1 MQNARGGD
9 RKPWRRARG
18 GVGALR
24 SMLLPVI
31 MSVTLWL
38 ASTGPA
44 PLALAQ
50 AGASLE
56 VAPASQ
62 SVGVG
67 STFTI
72 DILQIS
78 DGAAAGAQA
87 SVQFDPAL
95 LQLVDVQ
102 PGDEYADAA
111 LLAGKVPEGVPPQT
125 LDEAIDEANVTGE
138 LRLVATFFSPGSG
151 SAPAGEIVFLTLTM
165 AALPGAGGTS
175 PIGLFEAEM
184 LDADTFEPI
193 PVTTV
198 DGAVTVD
205 GSGAIPPTTPAPGG
219 TAGTTAA
226 AGTSPAARRTAVSTV
241 LGRSV
246 RNNVTTA
253 SMSIAPDRQ
262 KVDKGAEFS
271 FTIMQ
276 RLDGAASGAQA
287 AFTFKKEV
295 VEVVALEPGEGWN
308 ADADEFEAAVEKA
321 NATGELNV
329 TLAANASRPAPAGEE
344 SVLLT
349 VTMRGR
355 DKDGTS
361 PIELTSVDVVGA
373 DGESVPVTATDGEVT
388 VGSGDGS
395 GRSSLLLVGAA
406 IGALAVAGGGATVFV
421 RRQRAGR

>member
-1 MQNARGGD
+1 MQNARRGD
-9 RKPWRRARG
+9 RNPWLKARG
-18 GVGALR
+18 GAAALGA
-24 SMLLPVI
+24 MLVPMMV
-31 MSVTLWL
+31 SVTLWI

-44 PLALAQ
+44 PLARAQ
-50 AGASLE
+50 AGGSLE
-56 VAPASQ
+56 VAPQSQ
-62 SVGVG
+62 SVGAG

-72 DILQIS
+72 DILQVS
-78 DGAAAGAQA
+78 DAATAGAQA
-87 SVQFDPAL
+87 SVQFDPGL
-95 LQLVDVQ
+95 LQLIDVQ

-138 LRLVATFFSPGSG
+138 LRLVATFFSPGTG
-151 SAPAGEIVFLTLTM
+151 SAPAGESVFLTLTM

-219 TAGTTAA
+219 TAGATAA
-226 AGTSPAARRTAVSTV
+226 AGTSPTARRTAVSTV
-241 LGRSV
+241 LGRSA
-246 RNNVTTA
+246 RNSVTTA
-253 SMSIAPDRQ
+253 SMSIAPDKQ
-262 KVDKGAEFS
+262 KAEKGATFS
-271 FTIMQ
+271 FTVMQ
-276 RLDGAASGAQA
+276 QLDGAASAAQA
-287 AFTFKKEV
+287 AFTFKKDV
-295 VEVVALEPGEGWN
+295 VELVGLEPGDGWN
-308 ADADEFEAAVEKA
+308 ADAGALETAVEKA
-321 NATGELNV
+321 NASGELNV
-329 TLAANASRPAPAGEE
+329 TLSPSGAPPVGEE

-361 PIELTSVDVVGA
+361 PIKLTSVDVVGP

-388 VGSGDGS
+388 VGAGDGS
-395 GRSSLLLVGAA
+395 GMSPLLLVGAA
-406 IGALAVAGGGATVFV
+406 IGALAMAGGGATVFV